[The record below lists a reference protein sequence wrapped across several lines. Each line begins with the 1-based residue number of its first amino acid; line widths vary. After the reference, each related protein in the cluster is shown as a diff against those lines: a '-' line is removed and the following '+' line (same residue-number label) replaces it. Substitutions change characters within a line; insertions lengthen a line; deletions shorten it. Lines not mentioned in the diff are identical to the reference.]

1 MKKNKVSLIL
11 NSLIVLFVTAAT
23 IMMFAGIRFT
33 GNELVLES
41 NSVKMFRF
49 FTVDSNILVGIAA
62 IIMIIFEVKLMKK
75 SIKKIP
81 TWVYILK
88 ELATVSVAVTFFV
101 TALFLG
107 PTIPTGYLS
116 LYTNSNLFY
125 HLIVPVLSMV
135 SYVAFEKY
143 DNKYVYSFYGM
154 LPTVIYSLYYFL
166 NIMLHLDKGVVSMK
180 YDFYNFL
187 NGNIYNAFI
196 SLPVMY
202 LATLG
207 ISYVLILLN
216 KKILK

>member
-1 MKKNKVSLIL
+1 MKKNKISLVL
-11 NSLIVLFVTAAT
+11 NILIVLFVAVAT
-23 IMMFAGIRFT
+23 FLMFAGIRFT

-41 NSVKMFRF
+41 NSIKMFRF
-49 FTVDSNILVGIAA
+49 FTVDSNILVGIASLIL
-62 IIMIIFEVKLMKK
+62 IIYEIRLIKK

-81 TWVYILK
+81 DCVYILK
-88 ELATVSVAVTFFV
+88 QLATVSVAVTFFV

-143 DNKYVYSFYGM
+143 DNKYNYAFYGM
-154 LPTVIYSLYYFL
+154 LPTAVYSVYYFL
-166 NIMLHLDKGVVSMK
+166 NIMLHLENGTVSMT

-202 LATLG
+202 LVTLG
-207 ISYVLILLN
+207 ISYLLILLN